1 MKSHLPSY
9 SSQAQLNRRVRRQS
23 SSHTVPPT
31 TSSSSSP
38 ISHPPSPPPPPR
50 YSHRPPLASSRRLP
64 SLQHQLNNP
73 SYPPLT
79 RDRLQRKNKLDAL
92 LWGRT
97 TSSYRIPRRRSISN
111 GYIFRHLYNEDN
123 QPIIYDE
130 PSMQYS
136 SRSTEASED
145 AYMSNHTSADMTS
158 DSRTDIGDTAHIPD
172 AQRYMAGS
180 EFTSTYQ
187 QSSVVGVGMNAS
199 GFASS
204 HDPPRTSQQ
213 HYSSSHLQATSNAS
227 SHMSDSRRQLSR
239 LLKLTH
245 TMNKVPTGSGGISKE
260 KDMYSA
266 AAAAAAAA
274 MRASSVPVASQSWRQ
289 RTLAFLHGMASRV
302 VNTRSCERAIDRI
315 PMEEMVMLAHYLE
328 KTAPSKVHFYYQITK
343 KLVSFF
349 YRILVR
355 VIILN
360 QDKQCIQIL
369 HPVNTLL
376 CL

>member
-23 SSHTVPPT
+23 SSHTTIPPRR
-31 TSSSSSP
+31 SSSSAS
-38 ISHPPSPPPPPR
+38 SPPPPPSSSPPPPPPPPPPVPPR
-50 YSHRPPLASSRRLP
+50 YSHRPPLTSSRRLP
-64 SLQHQLNNP
+64 SLQHHLNNS

-79 RDRLQRKNKLDAL
+79 KDRLQRKNKLDAL

-97 TSSYRIPRRRSISN
+97 ASSHRIPRRRSISN

-123 QPIIYDE
+123 QPIVYNE

-145 AYMSNHTSADMTS
+145 AYTSNHTSGDMGQS
-158 DSRTDIGDTAHIPD
+158 DSRSDVGGTSHIPD

-187 QSSVVGVGMNAS
+187 HSSVVGARVNAS
-199 GFASS
+199 GLSS
-204 HDPPRTSQQ
+204 SRAPPHTSQ
-213 HYSSSHLQATSNAS
+213 HYSSSRLQPTSNAS

-245 TMNKVPTGSGGISKE
+245 TMNKVPTRPDALSNE

-274 MRASSVPVASQSWRQ
+274 MRASSVPVASQSCRQ
-289 RTLAFLHGMASRV
+289 RIQAFLHGMAGRV
-302 VNTRSCERAIDRI
+302 VNTRSCEPSIDRI

-328 KTAPSKVHFYYQITK
+328 KTAPTKVHSLSHTK
-343 KLVSFF
+343 KLRELIVVYYYI
-349 YRILVR
+349 YRGLV
-355 VIILN
+355 
-360 QDKQCIQIL
+360 
-369 HPVNTLL
+369 
-376 CL
+376 

>member
-1 MKSHLPSY
+1 MRPGNHPKRITQLFFMKSHLPSY

-23 SSHTVPPT
+23 SSHTVPPPP
-31 TSSSSSP
+31 SSSSP
-38 ISHPPSPPPPPR
+38 SPPSSPPPPQVPPR
-50 YSHRPPLASSRRLP
+50 YSHRPPLTSSRRLS
-64 SLQHQLNNP
+64 SLQQHLNTS

-79 RDRLQRKNKLDAL
+79 EDRLKRKNKLDAI

-97 TSSYRIPRRRSISN
+97 SSSHRIPRRRSISN

-123 QPIIYDE
+123 QPIIYNE

-136 SRSTEASED
+136 SRSTDEAASED
-145 AYMSNHTSADMTS
+145 IYTSNRTSNDMAS
-158 DSRTDIGDTAHIPD
+158 DSRSDVVDTNHIPD

-180 EFTSTYQ
+180 EFTSTYLH
-187 QSSVVGVGMNAS
+187 SSVAGAKMNAS
-199 GFASS
+199 GFS
-204 HDPPRTSQQ
+204 TSQHPPHTSQ
-213 HYSSSHLQATSNAS
+213 HYSSSRLHQTSNAS

-245 TMNKVPTGSGGISKE
+245 TMNKVPTQPDTLSKE

-289 RTLAFLHGMASRV
+289 RVIGFLHGMAGRV
-302 VNTRSCERAIDRI
+302 VNTRSCEPSTDRI

-328 KTAPSKVHFYYQITK
+328 KTTYKVLNIIT
-343 KLVSFF
+343 
-349 YRILVR
+349 
-355 VIILN
+355 
-360 QDKQCIQIL
+360 DKEI
-369 HPVNTLL
+369 
-376 CL
+376 